1 MWIVCL
7 QPAST
12 SCNMNITS
20 RPSSQLSQYGSSGY
34 GSTRSHVGPR
44 LNSQSQSLALLPKN
58 KFSTLQTRTSKRGS
72 NMGEHYPQFYSM
84 RLRKRNQTD
93 RSISHPDGN
102 CYRPQIFQLHQM
114 PIKEN
119 SPESKLSVQEAIS
132 GNKNEVNNNSNIN
145 QRLDSIV
152 PPVPAPRKHHTNKSA
167 KHTYQNVPIPITPNT
182 QEPSPGQVSCKFF
195 AVGCTVLF
203 CYHLCLLLSARH
215 NLFVKLEVTHNLWHK
230 FECKGRYIFKMLYYP
245 IFHVKSF
252 SDNSDYS
259 STQCLMCHNHGV

>member
-1 MWIVCL
+1 
-7 QPAST
+7 
-12 SCNMNITS
+12 MNITS

-215 NLFVKLEVTHNLWHK
+215 NLFVKLEVTHNL
-230 FECKGRYIFKMLYYP
+230 
-245 IFHVKSF
+245 
-252 SDNSDYS
+252 
-259 STQCLMCHNHGV
+259 